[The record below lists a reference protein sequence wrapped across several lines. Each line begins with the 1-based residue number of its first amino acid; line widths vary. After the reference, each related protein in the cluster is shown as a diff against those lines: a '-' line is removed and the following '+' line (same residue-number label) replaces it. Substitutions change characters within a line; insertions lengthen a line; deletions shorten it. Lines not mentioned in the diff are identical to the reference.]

1 LIKSLSPAPSREPKR
16 VYRTMIFLTGEQLDA
31 LERLQQREQARS
43 NGRKVSLSEIA
54 RDRLTRGLRARP

>member
-1 LIKSLSPAPSREPKR
+1 
-16 VYRTMIFLTGEQLDA
+16 MIFLTGEQLDA